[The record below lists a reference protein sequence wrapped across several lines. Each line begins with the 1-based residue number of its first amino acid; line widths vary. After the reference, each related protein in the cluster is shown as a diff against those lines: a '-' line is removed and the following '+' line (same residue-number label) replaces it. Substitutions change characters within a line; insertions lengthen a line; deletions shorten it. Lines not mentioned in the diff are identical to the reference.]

1 MEREF
6 LEGLR
11 VAGEA
16 LPQDTVD
23 AILARHESAVRKVR
37 QDAAVQ
43 LAVQNAGGRNLTAI
57 SALLDLSSMEDAEDL
72 SAAALE
78 AVEAVKREHGYL
90 FLSPV
95 PPYHAGGGSPIE
107 PVKQVSLAEAL
118 RLRKKRN

>member
-23 AILARHESAVRKVR
+23 AILAQHESSVRKVR
-37 QDAAVQ
+37 QEAAVQ
-43 LAVQNAGGRNLTAI
+43 IAVHNAGGRNLTAI
-57 SALLDLSSMEDAEDL
+57 SALLDISSLEDAEDL
-72 SAAALE
+72 SAAACD
-78 AVEAVKREHGYL
+78 AVETVKKEHGYL
-90 FLSPV
+90 FFTPV
-95 PPYHAGGGSPIE
+95 PPYHDGSGSPIE

-118 RLRKKRN
+118 RLRRKR